1 MSIDNKYSWVIRQL
15 QELYKIEEKARGK
28 PKKLKVLRDQESRP
42 IVDALFE
49 YFNTEM
55 ERTALLP
62 SNPFV
67 KAVEY
72 AVKREQALRV
82 FLENPEVAID
92 TNHLERMIRPA
103 VIGRKNWLFHTT
115 EEGARHAGIL
125 YSLLQTCRLHD
136 INPRKY
142 LIDVLQRIAIHPAA
156 EVELLTPVQW
166 KKNFAEV
173 ALVSAVERKS
183 SHP

>member
-1 MSIDNKYSWVIRQL
+1 
-15 QELYKIEEKARGK
+15 
-28 PKKLKVLRDQESRP
+28 
-42 IVDALFE
+42 
-49 YFNTEM
+49 M

-67 KAVEY
+67 KTVEY

-82 FLENPEVAID
+82 FLENPEVAIEVLPRSRD

-115 EEGARHAGIL
+115 EEGARHAGDL

-173 ALVSAVERKS
+173 ALVSDVER
-183 SHP
+183 